1 MSGAGQAPSG
11 GSFADAGNRPVAL
24 VTGASRGIGAA
35 VARVWH
41 EAGVRL
47 ALCARRAPV
56 LGDGPDV
63 LARRVD
69 LAVGGA
75 LAAFADEALERFGRI
90 DCWVNAAAVLE
101 PVGPLDSAG
110 VEEIGR
116 HFAVNVVA
124 LAEGC
129 ASFARHVRSR
139 GDGGVLLNLS
149 SGAARK
155 AYEGWALYCASK
167 AAVDQLSE
175 VLALEGRAYGLRVHA
190 VAPGVVDT
198 DMQAL
203 VRSTDPT
210 RFPEVGRFRALAAE
224 GRLRAP
230 EDVARDLF
238 RLAFP
243 ESAAPEAVVL
253 RLGDTPSPVPARPPD
268 ATHER

>member
-1 MSGAGQAPSG
+1 MSGTCSSAATGTG
-11 GSFADAGNRPVAL
+11 GGTGSAPVAL

-56 LGDGPDV
+56 LEDGPDV
-63 LARRVD
+63 LARRLDV
-69 LAVGGA
+69 AFAGA
-75 LAAFADEALERFGRI
+75 LASFADDAVARFGRI
-90 DCWVNAAAVLE
+90 DCWVNSAAVLE
-101 PVGPLDSAG
+101 PVGPLDLATA
-110 VEEIGR
+110 EEIAR
-116 HFAVNVVA
+116 HLAVNVVA
-124 LAEGC
+124 VAEGC
-129 ASFARHVRSR
+129 ASFARHVRAR
-139 GDGGVLLNLS
+139 GGGGVLLNIS
-149 SGAARK
+149 SGAARH

-203 VRSTDPT
+203 VRSTDPD
-210 RFPEVGRFRALAAE
+210 RFPAVGRFRALAAE

-230 EDVARDLF
+230 EDVARDLL
-238 RLAFP
+238 RLAFSP
-243 ESAAPEAVVL
+243 SAPPDAVVL
-253 RLGDTPSPVPARPPD
+253 RLEDLRPPGSAL
-268 ATHER
+268 ATDPTGRS